1 MQLQHAGHV
10 FYPRKRFKF
19 NERCRGAF
27 LVGDEGLAFAQ
38 LLTAISRGA
47 SDYEDTGFAGQSSR
61 QQTTCIQLFKMKG
74 LRFSMGYLI
83 PE

>member
-1 MQLQHAGHV
+1 MLATFSVHGNALNSTNAG
-10 FYPRKRFKF
+10 
-19 NERCRGAF
+19 RGAS
-27 LVGDEGLAFAQ
+27 LVGDKGLAFAQ
-38 LLTAISRGA
+38 WLTVISRGA
-47 SDYEDTGFAGQSSR
+47 SGYKDKGFAGQSSK